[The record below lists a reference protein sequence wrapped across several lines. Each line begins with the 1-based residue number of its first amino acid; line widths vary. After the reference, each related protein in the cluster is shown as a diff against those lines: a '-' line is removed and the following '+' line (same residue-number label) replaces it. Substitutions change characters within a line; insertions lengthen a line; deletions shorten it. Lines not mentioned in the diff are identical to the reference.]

1 MIEYL
6 LLIGNTVFGFWGLST
21 LFLIRILLIVFLIL
35 INVTKFKKNAFKLFI
50 NVLLIPVTSVWL
62 SINEVEINN
71 VYLSGYLGD
80 SIKRILVKYYTM
92 DSLEIFFALS
102 LFAIAISA
110 RRFLV
115 IRWFFKI
122 LYYLYKLMFLTVG
135 LLVKLLFGCL
145 KSIGYILGKKSKKQS
160 NVYMEQD
167 TFWSDLFRS
176 PEKDV
181 RIVVKNDKNVTSSS
195 FLKFSKS
202 AANVQEQTSSVEK
215 PVEQQPQKK
224 MSSEDLINSLF
235 RQNPKIED
243 DRDEQSEVDVLP
255 IQTALQ
261 KKYTDYVLPEIER
274 PVIRPQEMDINNDD
288 LGQILE
294 NKLENFGIKGKVV
307 SITQGPAVTLFEY
320 QPSVNTR
327 ISTILAREDDL
338 ALALQAISLRIIAPI
353 PGKSVVGFELSRKK
367 REVISFA
374 ELINSSEFTDFEGYL
389 PMILGKDTLGNNVV
403 VDLVTLPHLLVA
415 GSTGSGKSVGLN
427 CILNSLLCCK
437 SPDELKLILIDPKRL
452 EFSYYNDIAHLIFP
466 VIVDPSRAIQ
476 ALKWVI
482 KAMEERYDIMAQSNV
497 RNIFEY
503 NKLDGIEPMSFIVI
517 IIDELADLMFTGG
530 KDVELLLTRIAQMAR
545 AAGIHL
551 IVATQRPSVDVI
563 TGLIKA
569 NFPSRIAYR
578 VTSKIDS
585 RVILDGHGA
594 EKLLGRGDMLYSDN
608 KGMLHRLHG
617 AYLSDAEIA
626 TIVGEIKAQREPHY
640 EDLNELASAMDG
652 ERDAIYS
659 EIVNYLK
666 SKEEISISSLQRAF
680 KIGYNRSA
688 RIIDQLEI
696 DGLILP
702 ASGSKL
708 RRVLKD

>member
-6 LLIGNTVFGFWGLST
+6 QLLGNAVFGFWGLST

-35 INVTKFKKNAFKLFI
+35 INVTQFKKNAFKLFI
-50 NVLLIPVTSVWL
+50 NMLLIPITSIWL
-62 SINEVEINN
+62 SVNDVEIDS

-80 SIKRILVKYYTM
+80 YLKRILLKYYTM

-102 LFAIAISA
+102 LFVLTISA

-115 IRWFFKI
+115 IRYIAKMI
-122 LYYLYKLMFLTVG
+122 YYAC
-135 LLVKLLFGCL
+135 KLLFFTIGLIVKLCFACL
-145 KSIGYILGKKSKKQS
+145 KNIGYIFGKKTNKQS

-167 TFWSDLFRS
+167 TFWSDLFQS
-176 PEKDV
+176 PKADV
-181 RIVVKNDKNVTSSS
+181 RIIVKNDKTASSSS
-195 FLKFSKS
+195 FLKFGKISNQNEKNDIDDS
-202 AANVQEQTSSVEK
+202 QENESREM
-215 PVEQQPQKK
+215 
-224 MSSEDLINSLF
+224 MSSEDVINSLF
-235 RQNPKIED
+235 KQNNQIVDSSEG
-243 DRDEQSEVDVLP
+243 QSEANDVP
-255 IQTALQ
+255 IQSNF
-261 KKYTDYVLPEIER
+261 KKIYSDYVLPEIEC
-274 PVIRPQEMDINNDD
+274 PAIRPQEMDINNDD

-327 ISTILAREDDL
+327 ISNIVAREDDL

-374 ELINSSEFTDFEGYL
+374 ELINSSEFVDFEGYL

-452 EFSYYNDIAHLIFP
+452 EFSYYNDISHLIFP

-482 KAMEERYDIMAQSNV
+482 KSMEERYDVMAQSNV

-503 NKLDGIEPMSFIVI
+503 NKLSNVEPMPFIVI

-608 KGMLHRLHG
+608 KGMLYRLHG
-617 AYLSDAEIA
+617 AYLSDNEIA
-626 TIVGEIKAQREPHY
+626 TIVNEIKAQREPHY
-640 EDLNELASAMDG
+640 EDLNELVGAMDG

>member
-1 MIEYL
+1 M
-6 LLIGNTVFGFWGLST
+6 
-21 LFLIRILLIVFLIL
+21 
-35 INVTKFKKNAFKLFI
+35 
-50 NVLLIPVTSVWL
+50 
-62 SINEVEINN
+62 
-71 VYLSGYLGD
+71 
-80 SIKRILVKYYTM
+80 
-92 DSLEIFFALS
+92 
-102 LFAIAISA
+102 
-110 RRFLV
+110 
-115 IRWFFKI
+115 
-122 LYYLYKLMFLTVG
+122 
-135 LLVKLLFGCL
+135 
-145 KSIGYILGKKSKKQS
+145 KSIGHIFARKPKKKS
-160 NVYMEQD
+160 NTYMEQD
-167 TFWSDLFRS
+167 TFWSDLFES
-176 PEKDV
+176 PKSDIK
-181 RIVVKNDKNVTSSS
+181 IVAKNLKQEEDSIL
-195 FLKFSKS
+195 LKFIKQAEPKS
-202 AANVQEQTSSVEK
+202 VNNIAKQHNIPQNQENITSEELIGNLFGDKPITRQSFESENVSTQFENVSHV
-215 PVEQQPQKK
+215 KK
-224 MSSEDLINSLF
+224 EYI
-235 RQNPKIED
+235 
-243 DRDEQSEVDVLP
+243 
-255 IQTALQ
+255 
-261 KKYTDYVLPEIER
+261 LPEIER
-274 PVIRPQEMDINNDD
+274 PDIRPQEIDINNDD

-374 ELINSSEFTDFEGYL
+374 ELINSAEFTEFDGYL
-389 PMILGKDTLGNNVV
+389 PMVLGKDTLGNNVV

-452 EFSYYNDIAHLIFP
+452 EFSYYNDISHLIFP
-466 VIVDPSRAIQ
+466 VIVDPTRAIQ

-482 KAMEERYDIMAQSNV
+482 KTMEERYDVMAQNNV

-503 NKLDGIEPMSFIVI
+503 NKLTHVEPMSFIVI

-617 AYLSDAEIA
+617 AYLSDNEIA
-626 TIVGEIKAQREPHY
+626 RIVSEIKSQREPHY
-640 EDLNELASAMDG
+640 EDLNELAGAMDC
-652 ERDAIYS
+652 ERDPIYT

-666 SKEEISISSLQRAF
+666 SKDEISISSLQRAF

-688 RIIDQLEI
+688 RIIDQLEM

>member
-1 MIEYL
+1 MIYYL
-6 LLIGNTVFGFWGLST
+6 QLLGNTVFGFWGLST
-21 LFLIRILLIVFLIL
+21 FFIIRILLIVFLIL
-35 INVTKFKKNAFKLFI
+35 IKATKFKKNAFKLFI
-50 NVLLIPVTSVWL
+50 NTLFIPITSVWL
-62 SINEVEINN
+62 SINAVEIDN
-71 VYLSGYLGD
+71 VYLSGSIGDYL
-80 SIKRILVKYYTM
+80 KHILLSYYTM
-92 DSLEIFFALS
+92 DSLEIVFALC
-102 LFAIAISA
+102 LFVLTISA

-115 IRWFFKI
+115 IRYIFKI
-122 LYYLYKLMFLTVG
+122 MFLSVS
-135 LLVKLLFGCL
+135 LIVKLLFACL
-145 KSIGYILGKKSKKQS
+145 KNIGYILGKKPKKQS

-181 RIVVKNDKNVTSSS
+181 RIVIKNEKENTSSS
-195 FLKFSKS
+195 FSKFSKS
-202 AANVQEQTSSVEK
+202 ETLNEPNRLVEHS
-215 PVEQQPQKK
+215 EENESQKK
-224 MSSEDLINSLF
+224 ISSEDLINSLF
-235 RQNPKIED
+235 GQKNQRPD
-243 DRDEQSEVDVLP
+243 DLEKHTEADVLL

-261 KKYTDYVLPEIER
+261 RKYSDYVLPEIER
-274 PVIRPQEMDINNDD
+274 PIMRPQEMDINNDD

-374 ELINSSEFTDFEGYL
+374 ELINSPEFTEFDGYL

-452 EFSYYNDIAHLIFP
+452 EFSYYNDISHLIFP

-482 KAMEERYDIMAQSNV
+482 KAMEERYDVMAQSNV

-503 NKLDGIEPMSFIVI
+503 NKLSTAEPLSFIVI

-626 TIVGEIKAQREPHY
+626 TIVGKIKGQREPHY
-640 EDLNELASAMDG
+640 EDLNELAGSMDG

-688 RIIDQLEI
+688 RIMDQLEI